1 MSDEGGIETTLVE
14 WYRRFIGEPERQID
28 VYAGFALFFGGL
40 ALGLVGLTLFVAERV
55 AFGAEKTFW
64 LREIA
69 FAVGASG
76 LPTLFLG
83 VTVLLPL
90 DKRARIGA
98 LAGEAFSLVA
108 IALFVWA
115 HPSQWNADTGTD
127 YSVEGVGLYAL
138 GVVVVVAATFAA
150 LVSYHVE
157 RAAPD
162 EVVAQATEEETG
174 PDVTDE
180 DVRRDIDEAMKNT
193 EMTWGGVPKDNT
205 RRISLEADTEGLDT
219 SGFDGV
225 EAKSHRSGGNAVD
238 AAVAGLQGMRGGDSA
253 RKTARGSSTDD
264 QAAALAQLQEQ
275 KRQDEEREEKMEKL
289 NSGGVFGRLK
299 SLLNLG

>member
-1 MSDEGGIETTLVE
+1 MSDDGSIEATLVE

-40 ALGLVGLTLFVAERV
+40 ALALVGLILFVLEQV
-55 AFGAEKTFW
+55 AFGPGKTFW

-69 FAVGASG
+69 FAVGAAG

-98 LAGEAFSLVA
+98 LVGEGFSLAA

-115 HPSQWNADTGTD
+115 HPWQWNVNSGVD
-127 YSVEGVGLYAL
+127 YSVQGVGLYAL
-138 GVVVVVAATFAA
+138 GVVTVVAATFAA

-157 RAAPD
+157 RASPD
-162 EVVAQATEEETG
+162 KVVAEATEEDTG
-174 PDVTDE
+174 PEVTDE
-180 DVRRDIDEAMKNT
+180 DVRRDIDEAMANT

-205 RRISLEADTEGLDT
+205 RRITVNDDSTGLDT
-219 SGFDGV
+219 SGFEGV
-225 EAKSHRSGGNAVD
+225 EAKSHRSAGGSVD
-238 AAVAGLQGMRGGDSA
+238 AAVAGLQGMRGGEPA
-253 RKTARGSSTDD
+253 RETSRGSGTDD
-264 QAAALAQLQEQ
+264 QAAALARLQEEQ
-275 KRQDEEREEKMEKL
+275 RKDAEREEKMADL
-289 NSGGVFGRLK
+289 NSGGIVGRLK
-299 SLLNLG
+299 SMLNLG

>member
-1 MSDEGGIETTLVE
+1 MSEESGIEEILVE

-28 VYAGFALFFGGL
+28 VYVGFALFFGGL
-40 ALGLVGLTLFVAERV
+40 ALALVGLVLFVVEQV
-55 AFGAEKTFW
+55 AFGAGKTFW

-90 DKRARIGA
+90 DKRARVGA
-98 LAGEAFSLVA
+98 LVGEGVSLAA

-115 HPSQWNADTGTD
+115 HPWQWNVDRGAD
-127 YSVEGVGLYAL
+127 YSVQGVGLYAV

-157 RAAPD
+157 RASPD
-162 EVVAQATEEETG
+162 PVAE
-174 PDVTDE
+174 VTDE
-180 DVRRDIDEAMKNT
+180 DVRHDIDEAMSKT

-205 RRISLEADTEGLDT
+205 RRIVVNDDSEGLDT
-219 SGFDGV
+219 SGFEGV
-225 EAKSHRSGGNAVD
+225 AAKSHRSSDDSVD
-238 AAVAGLQGMRGGDSA
+238 DAVAGLQGMRGGEPA
-253 RKTARGSSTDD
+253 RETARGSSTDD

-275 KRQDEEREEKMEKL
+275 KRKDAEREEKLSNL
-289 NSGGVFGRLK
+289 NNGGVLGRLK
-299 SLLNLG
+299 AALNLG

>member
-1 MSDEGGIETTLVE
+1 MSEEGSIETRLVE
-14 WYRRFIGEPERQID
+14 LYRRFIGEPERQID
-28 VYAGFALFFGGL
+28 VYAGFSLFFGGL
-40 ALGLVGLTLFVAERV
+40 ALALVGLALFVAEQV
-55 AFGAEKTFW
+55 VLGPTKTFW
-64 LREIA
+64 LREVA
-69 FAVGASG
+69 FAVGAAG

-90 DKRARIGA
+90 EKRARAGA
-98 LAGEAFSLVA
+98 LVGEAISLAA

-115 HPSQWNADTGTD
+115 HPWQWNVDTGTD
-127 YSVEGVGLYAL
+127 YSVQGVGLYAL

-162 EVVAQATEEETG
+162 AAAEESEGETG

-180 DVRRDIDEAMKNT
+180 DVRRDIDDAMSNT

-205 RRISLEADTEGLDT
+205 RRITLEEDTEGLDT

-225 EAKSHRSGGNAVD
+225 EATAVRSSGGAVD
-238 AAVAGLQGMRGGDSA
+238 AAVAGLQGMRGGEAA
-253 RKTARGSSTDD
+253 RETARGSSTDD
-264 QAAALAQLQEQ
+264 QAAALAELQEQ
-275 KRQDEEREEKMEKL
+275 QRRDREREEQLERL
-289 NSGGVFGRLK
+289 NSGGVVGRLK
-299 SLLNLG
+299 SLLSLN